1 MEDAMPLIEIRAG
14 KLCGVFYSSPEPEKP
29 PYVHEGSVITI
40 GAVLG
45 IIDMMKSMNPL
56 VWTPEISGI
65 AEVVWKE
72 NNELFVFDG
81 DVTATVCAVHAKN
94 ETVVE
99 PGHLLFELE
108 VAREPEISSPAVLE
122 RVSIVEEITVGN
134 SQAPK
139 RVEITSLYVGW
150 FHSTPVDAATPYV
163 QIGDTVEA
171 GQVLCRIHALEHD
184 NLIVAPVRGIVRE
197 RYEEEG
203 ISVDYGR
210 PLFSLE
216 LLDT

>member
-1 MEDAMPLIEIRAG
+1 MPLIEIRAG

-29 PYVHEGSVITI
+29 PYVHEGSVITK

-56 VWTPEISGI
+56 LWTPEISNV

-72 NNELFVFDG
+72 NSEPFVFDG
-81 DVTATVCAVHAKN
+81 DITAIIRAVHATN
-94 ETVVE
+94 EAVIE

-108 VAREPEISSPAVLE
+108 ITGEPEISSPGALE
-122 RVSIVEEITVGN
+122 RVPIIEETTVEN